1 MVRPCPHNTSW
12 IVDRTYLYKTTPN
25 YVPSCCPLSRCSS
38 YRARRRRAARAAT
51 HMVDANA
58 HGLTELHHD
67 IFADFAEAGDAHF
80 LSRAS
85 LLNKAHHAAAK
96 AAWASLSVPVPKIM
110 QVKIA
115 RFLVDETWSL
125 PPLTRVD
132 ERRVALLLQ
141 ASGRSLLQLG
151 VSQVCNECSQC
162 MPVPDWG
169 QVCATCF
176 EHASSAE
183 VARRASAEKQPSLQ
197 PSEKEEAALLA
208 WHARTID
215 RLIMWECE
223 ACDTFSS
230 NTDPELGA
238 GHCCSSCREVHHAG
252 CKPFC
257 VECNACCCDCDEYDS
272 DDFD

>member
-96 AAWASLSVPVPKIM
+96 AAWASLSVPVPKKV
-110 QVKIA
+110 QVQIS
-115 RFLVDETWSL
+115 RFLLNEGYRAGIWFH
-125 PPLTRVD
+125 PNNG
-132 ERRVALLLQ
+132 RVASLLR
-141 ASGRSLLQLG
+141 ASGRSLEELG
-151 VSQVCNECSQC
+151 VAQVCTECSYC
-162 MPVPDWG
+162 TSVPDWG
-169 QVCATCF
+169 HVCDTCF
-176 EHASSAE
+176 AHAESAE

-208 WHARTID
+208 WHARTFD
-215 RLIMWECE
+215 RLIMWECA
-223 ACDTFSS
+223 ACGIFSS

-252 CKPFC
+252 CNPLC
-257 VECNACCCDCDEYDS
+257 VECNSCCCDCDEYDS
-272 DDFD
+272 DEFD

>member
-1 MVRPCPHNTSW
+1 MLPENGFQHFDPLELSSCRARGAAAATRVSCDSMVRT
-12 IVDRTYLYKTTPN
+12 
-25 YVPSCCPLSRCSS
+25 
-38 YRARRRRAARAAT
+38 RRAERVALAEAAPT
-51 HMVDANA
+51 DSY
-58 HGLTELHHD
+58 GLTELHHD
-67 IFADFAEAGDAHF
+67 IFTDFAEAGDAHF

-96 AAWASLSVPVPKIM
+96 AAWASLSAPVPKNM
-110 QVKIA
+110 QVQIA
-115 RFLVDETWSL
+115 RFLLDDPSAW
-125 PPLTRVD
+125 
-132 ERRVALLLQ
+132 ERANEGRVASLLQ
-141 ASGRSLLQLG
+141 VSGRSLEQLG
-151 VSQVCNECSQC
+151 VSQVCTECSHC
-162 MPVPDWG
+162 TPVPVWNHF
-169 QVCATCF
+169 CYTCF
-176 EHASSAE
+176 EHAQSAE

-272 DDFD
+272 DEFD